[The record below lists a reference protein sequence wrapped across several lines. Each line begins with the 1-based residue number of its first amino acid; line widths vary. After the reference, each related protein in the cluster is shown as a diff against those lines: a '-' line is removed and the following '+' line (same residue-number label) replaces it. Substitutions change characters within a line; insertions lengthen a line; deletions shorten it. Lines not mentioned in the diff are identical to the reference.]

1 MTEQDWLNCGDP
13 EPMLKFLRGRVT
25 ERKLRLFA
33 LHTGR
38 RWNAENVRLQ
48 SRPEFGMALDL
59 AENMAEDICPEV
71 ELSKVR
77 QALGMWSATW
87 AGGQTNVTGFNAATH
102 IISTPVRFE
111 TALTVST
118 QWCRLAASTPG
129 TNGGTEALRQA
140 RLLQE
145 LFGNPFR
152 PVACD
157 ELWLT
162 TDVLAMAKGI
172 YLDRAFDR
180 MPILAD
186 ALQDAGCSTDSVLN
200 HCRAENFPHVRGCW
214 VIDMLLGKI

>member
-1 MTEQDWLNCGDP
+1 MTENDWLTCNDP
-13 EPMLKFLRGRVT
+13 AEMLKFLRGRIT

-33 LHTGR
+33 IHTGR
-38 RWNAENVRLQ
+38 RWDEQNVRLQ
-48 SRPEFGMALDL
+48 NRPEFRAALDL
-59 AENMAEDICPEV
+59 ADRMAEDICPEV
-71 ELSKVR
+71 EVSRVR
-77 QALGMWSATW
+77 DALNRWSSTW
-87 AGGQTNVTGFNAATH
+87 AGGQTNYTGFNAATH
-102 IISTPVRFE
+102 FISTPVRFE
-111 TALTVST
+111 AALTVST
-118 QWCRLAASTPG
+118 EWCRLAGTTPN
-129 TNGGTEALRQA
+129 TSVGTEALRQA

-145 LFGNPFR
+145 MFGNPFR

-172 YLDRAFDR
+172 YQDRAFDR

-200 HCRAENFPHVRGCW
+200 HCRAEYYPHVRGCW